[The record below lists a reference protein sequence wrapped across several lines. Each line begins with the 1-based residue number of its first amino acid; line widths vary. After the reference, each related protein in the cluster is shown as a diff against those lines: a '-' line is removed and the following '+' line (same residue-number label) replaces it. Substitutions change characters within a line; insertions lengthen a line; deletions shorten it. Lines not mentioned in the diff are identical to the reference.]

1 MQSMQQ
7 REDDNRLLISVE
19 EAAQIL
25 GIGRTHA
32 YALVKWKMIKSVKI
46 GRTRRVV
53 LSSLNEY
60 VKQLLGEE

>member
-1 MQSMQQ
+1 MQQ
-7 REDDNRLLISVE
+7 RQDNHERLLISVE

-32 YALVKWKMIKSVKI
+32 YALVRWKMIKSVKI

-53 LSSLNEY
+53 VSSLNEY
-60 VKQLLGEE
+60 IEQLLGEE

>member
-1 MQSMQQ
+1 MQPMQQ
-7 REDDNRLLISVE
+7 RQAEKRLLISVE

-32 YALVKWKMIKSVKI
+32 YALVRWKVIKSVKI

-53 LSSLNEY
+53 LASLNEY
-60 VKQLLGEE
+60 IQQLLGEE